1 MNERIKDAL
10 LAIAIGIALPAII
23 IYGPTIVYR

>member
-23 IYGPTIVYR
+23 IYGQTIIYR